1 MLLQTA
7 AMSFD
12 RACARSRRQKGPM
25 EREARETEAKIV
37 AMRLITDEGAF
48 ICNIVESDIAKMA
61 AKRPGTLVVMHYAI
75 RVDAMFE
82 GRYEIHRTKLIE
94 TSSIDFYESFQK
106 GGALDAGEASQPM
119 AQQKWKD
126 G

>member
-1 MLLQTA
+1 
-7 AMSFD
+7 
-12 RACARSRRQKGPM
+12 M
-25 EREARETEAKIV
+25 EREAKETETKIV

-48 ICNIVESDIAKMA
+48 ICNIVESDMAKMA
-61 AKRPGTLVVMHYAI
+61 AKQPGTLVVMHCAI
-75 RVDAMFE
+75 RLDAMCE
-82 GRYEIHRTKLIE
+82 GRYEIHKTKLIE

-106 GGALDAGEASQPM
+106 GGAGSAGEANESM

>member
-1 MLLQTA
+1 
-7 AMSFD
+7 
-12 RACARSRRQKGPM
+12 M
-25 EREARETEAKIV
+25 ERKPTETKIV

-48 ICNIVESDIAKMA
+48 ICNVVESDIAKMA

-75 RVDAMFE
+75 RLDAMFQ

-94 TSSIDFYESFQK
+94 TSSIDFYQSFQE
-106 GGALDAGEASQPM
+106 GEASDAGRASRPM
-119 AQQKWKD
+119 SQEKWKN

>member
-1 MLLQTA
+1 
-7 AMSFD
+7 
-12 RACARSRRQKGPM
+12 
-25 EREARETEAKIV
+25 
-37 AMRLITDEGAF
+37 
-48 ICNIVESDIAKMA
+48 MA
-61 AKRPGTLVVMHYAI
+61 AKRPGTIVVMHYAI

>member
-1 MLLQTA
+1 
-7 AMSFD
+7 MSFD
-12 RACARSRRQKGPM
+12 RASARSRKQEGPM
-25 EREARETEAKIV
+25 EREARETETKIV

-75 RVDAMFE
+75 RLDAMFD
-82 GRYEIHRTKLIE
+82 GRYEVHRTKLIE

-106 GGALDAGEASQPM
+106 GGAGDAKEASQPT
-119 AQQKWKD
+119 AQRKWKD